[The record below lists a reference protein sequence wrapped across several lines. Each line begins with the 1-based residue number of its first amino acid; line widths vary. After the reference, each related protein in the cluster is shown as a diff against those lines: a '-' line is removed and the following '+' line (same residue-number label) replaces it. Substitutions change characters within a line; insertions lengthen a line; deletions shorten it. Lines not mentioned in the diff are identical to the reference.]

1 MHEKLTRLFRAVG
14 IEEYYSIMRTKK
26 FTCHPEGSEIK
37 YFGINFDETLAF
49 ANEIINIE
57 AIAVIEIKVLYDT
70 LQRIGDF
77 TYVDPFLFKK
87 GTVEIH
93 HTNLKEFNNAIKYII
108 HKF

>member
-1 MHEKLTRLFRAVG
+1 MNEKLMRLYRAVG
-14 IEEYYSIMRTKK
+14 LEEYYSIMRTKK
-26 FTCHPEGSEIK
+26 FACHPEGSEVK
-37 YFGINFDETLAF
+37 YFGIDFEETLAF

-57 AIAVIEIKVLYDT
+57 VIAVIETGVLYDT
-70 LQRIGDF
+70 LNRIGDF

-93 HTNLKEFNNAIKYII
+93 HTHLDEFNNAIKYIT